1 MSEKANFS
9 NIYTFYD
16 LINTVLT
23 FGFDKSWRE
32 KAVSN
37 LIGKS
42 VLDLGSGT
50 GAAYEQLLNF
60 ETTAIDPDKK
70 MLELNAFDNKVLGT
84 AENLPFQDNSFD
96 NVFCSFV
103 WRNVSDTNIALN
115 EVYRVLRP
123 GGRFILLD
131 MTRPK
136 NSFLRMLHKFGTFK
150 VLHLIGLISFNLK
163 EYRFLYK
170 SLDFYPQPEEHLNK
184 DNFIDLKIERMGL
197 FNFVYL
203 AVFTLSLIHI

>member
-9 NIYTFYD
+9 NIYKFYD

-23 FGFDKSWRE
+23 LGFDKSWRE
-32 KAVSN
+32 KAVDN
-37 LIGKS
+37 LIGTS

-50 GAAYEQLLNF
+50 GAAFDQLLNY
-60 ETTAIDPDKK
+60 ETTALDPDKK
-70 MLELNAFDNKVLGT
+70 MLELNTFEDKVLGS
-84 AENLPFQDNSFD
+84 AENLPFEDNSFD
-96 NVFCSFV
+96 NVFCCFV
-103 WRNVSDTNIALN
+103 WRNVSDTNKALQ

-123 GGRFILLD
+123 GGKFILLD

-136 NSFLRMLHKFGTFK
+136 NSFLKMLHKIGTFK
-150 VLHLIGLISFNLK
+150 VLHLIGLLTFNLK

-170 SLDFYPQPEEHLNK
+170 SLDFYPQPEDHLKK
-184 DNFIDLKIERMGL
+184 DTFIDLQIKRMGL

-203 AVFTLSLIHI
+203 AVFTK

>member
-1 MSEKANFS
+1 LSEKANFS
-9 NIYTFYD
+9 NIYNFYD

-23 FGFDKSWRE
+23 LGFDKSWRE
-32 KAVSN
+32 KAADN
-37 LIGKS
+37 LIGTS

-50 GAAYEQLLNF
+50 GAAFDQLLNY

-70 MLELNAFDNKVLGT
+70 MLELNTFENKVLGS
-84 AENLPFQDNSFD
+84 AENLPFEDNSFD

-103 WRNVSDTNIALN
+103 WRNVSDTNKALE
-115 EVYRVLRP
+115 EVHRVLKP
-123 GGRFILLD
+123 GGKFILLD

-136 NSFLRMLHKFGTFK
+136 NSFLKILHKIGTFK
-150 VLHLIGLISFNLK
+150 VLHLIGLLTFNLK

-170 SLDFYPQPEEHLNK
+170 SLDFYPQPEDHLKK
-184 DNFIDLKIERMGL
+184 DTFIDLQIERMGL

-203 AVFTLSLIHI
+203 AVFTK

>member
-1 MSEKANFS
+1 
-9 NIYTFYD
+9 
-16 LINTVLT
+16 LT
-23 FGFDKSWRE
+23 LGFDKSWRE
-32 KAVSN
+32 KAADN
-37 LIGKS
+37 LIGTS

-50 GAAYEQLLNF
+50 GAAFDQLLNY

-70 MLELNAFDNKVLGT
+70 MLELNTFENKVLGS
-84 AENLPFQDNSFD
+84 AENLPFVDNSFD

-103 WRNVSDTNIALN
+103 WRNVLDTNKALE

-123 GGRFILLD
+123 GGKFILLD

-136 NSFLRMLHKFGTFK
+136 NSFLKMLHKIGTFK
-150 VLHLIGLISFNLK
+150 ILHLIGLLTFNLK

-170 SLDFYPQPEEHLNK
+170 SLDFYPQPEDHLRK
-184 DNFIDLKIERMGL
+184 DTFIDLQIKRMGL

-203 AVFTLSLIHI
+203 AVFTK

>member
-1 MSEKANFS
+1 MSEKADFS
-9 NIYTFYD
+9 NIYNFYD

-23 FGFDKSWRE
+23 LGFDKSWRE
-32 KAVSN
+32 KAADN
-37 LIGKS
+37 LIGTS

-50 GAAYEQLLNF
+50 GAAFDQLLNY

-70 MLELNAFDNKVLGT
+70 MLELNTFENKVLGS
-84 AENLPFQDNSFD
+84 AENLPFEDNSFD

-103 WRNVSDTNIALN
+103 WRNVSDTNKALE
-115 EVYRVLRP
+115 EVHRVLKP
-123 GGRFILLD
+123 GGKFILLD

-136 NSFLRMLHKFGTFK
+136 NSFLKILHKIGTFK
-150 VLHLIGLISFNLK
+150 VLHLIGLLTFNLK

-170 SLDFYPQPEEHLNK
+170 SLDFYPQPENHLKK
-184 DNFIDLKIERMGL
+184 DTFIDLQIERMGL

-203 AVFTLSLIHI
+203 AVFTK

>member
-9 NIYTFYD
+9 NIYKFYD

-23 FGFDKSWRE
+23 LGFDKSWRE
-32 KAVSN
+32 KAADN
-37 LIGKS
+37 LIGTS

-50 GAAYEQLLNF
+50 GAAFDQLLNY

-70 MLELNAFDNKVLGT
+70 MLELNTFENKVLGS
-84 AENLPFQDNSFD
+84 AENLPFEDNTFD

-103 WRNVSDTNIALN
+103 WRNVSDTSEALE
-115 EVYRVLRP
+115 EVYRVLKP
-123 GGRFILLD
+123 GGKFILLD

-136 NSFLRMLHKFGTFK
+136 NSFLKMLHKIGTFK
-150 VLHLIGLISFNLK
+150 VLHLIGLLTFNLK

-170 SLDFYPQPEEHLNK
+170 SLDFYPQPENHLKK
-184 DNFIDLKIERMGL
+184 DTFIDLQIERMGL

-203 AVFTLSLIHI
+203 AVFTK

>member
-9 NIYTFYD
+9 NIYNFYD

-23 FGFDKSWRE
+23 LGFDKSWRE
-32 KAVSN
+32 KAADN
-37 LIGKS
+37 LIGTS

-50 GAAYEQLLNF
+50 GAAFDQLLNY

-70 MLELNAFDNKVLGT
+70 MLELNTFENKVLGS
-84 AENLPFQDNSFD
+84 AENLPFEDNSFD

-103 WRNVSDTNIALN
+103 WRNISDTNKALE
-115 EVYRVLRP
+115 EVHRVLRP
-123 GGRFILLD
+123 GGKFILLD

-136 NSFLRMLHKFGTFK
+136 NSFLKMLHKIGTFK
-150 VLHLIGLISFNLK
+150 VLHLIGLLTFNLK

-170 SLDFYPQPEEHLNK
+170 SLDFYPQPENHLKK
-184 DNFIDLKIERMGL
+184 DTFIDLQIERMGL

-203 AVFTLSLIHI
+203 AVFTK

>member
-9 NIYTFYD
+9 NIYKFYD

-23 FGFDKSWRE
+23 LGFDKSWRE
-32 KAVSN
+32 KAANN
-37 LIGKS
+37 LIGNT

-50 GAAYEQLLNF
+50 GAAFDQLINY

-70 MLELNAFDNKVLGT
+70 MLELNSFQDKVLGS
-84 AENLPFQDNSFD
+84 AEDLPFEDNTFD

-103 WRNVSDTNIALN
+103 WRNVADTNKALA
-115 EVYRVLRP
+115 EVYRVLKP
-123 GGRFILLD
+123 GGKFILLD

-136 NSFLRMLHKFGTFK
+136 NPFLKILHKIGTFK
-150 VLHLIGLISFNLK
+150 VLHFIGLLTFNLK

-170 SLDFYPQPEEHLNK
+170 SLDFYPQPENYLKK
-184 DNFIDLKIERMGL
+184 DTFIDLQIERMGL

-203 AVFTLSLIHI
+203 AVFTK

>member
-9 NIYTFYD
+9 NIYKFYD

-23 FGFDKSWRE
+23 LGFDKSWRD

-37 LIGKS
+37 LIGS
-42 VLDLGSGT
+42 TVLDLGSGT
-50 GAAYEQLLNF
+50 GAAFDQLINY

-70 MLELNAFDNKVLGT
+70 MLELNSFENKVLGS
-84 AENLPFQDNSFD
+84 AENLPFDDNSFD

-103 WRNVSDTNIALN
+103 WRNVSDTSEALE
-115 EVYRVLRP
+115 EVYRVLKP
-123 GGRFILLD
+123 GGKFILLD

-136 NSFLRMLHKFGTFK
+136 NSFLRLLHKIGTFK
-150 VLHLIGLISFNLK
+150 VLHLIGLFTFNLK

-170 SLDFYPQPEEHLNK
+170 SLDFYPQPEDHLKK
-184 DNFIDLKIERMGL
+184 DTFIDLQIERMGL

-203 AVFTLSLIHI
+203 AVFTK

>member
-9 NIYTFYD
+9 NIYKFYD

-23 FGFDKSWRE
+23 LGFDKSWRE
-32 KAVSN
+32 KAVDN
-37 LIGKS
+37 LIGTS

-50 GAAYEQLLNF
+50 GAAFDQLLNY
-60 ETTAIDPDKK
+60 ETTALDPDKK
-70 MLELNAFDNKVLGT
+70 MLELNTFEDKVLGS
-84 AENLPFQDNSFD
+84 AENLPFEDNSFD
-96 NVFCSFV
+96 NVFCCFV
-103 WRNVSDTNIALN
+103 WRNVSDTNKALQ

-123 GGRFILLD
+123 GGKFILLD

-136 NSFLRMLHKFGTFK
+136 NPFLKILHKIGTFK
-150 VLHLIGLISFNLK
+150 VLHLIGLLTFNLK

-170 SLDFYPQPEEHLNK
+170 SLDFYPQPENHLKK
-184 DNFIDLKIERMGL
+184 DTFIDLQIERMGV

-203 AVFTLSLIHI
+203 AVFTK

>member
-9 NIYTFYD
+9 NIYKFYD

-23 FGFDKSWRE
+23 LGFDKSWRE
-32 KAVSN
+32 KAADN
-37 LIGKS
+37 LIGTS

-50 GAAYEQLLNF
+50 GAAFDQLLNY

-70 MLELNAFDNKVLGT
+70 MLELNTFENKVLGS
-84 AENLPFQDNSFD
+84 AENLPFEDNSFD
-96 NVFCSFV
+96 NVFCCFV
-103 WRNVSDTNIALN
+103 WRNVSDTNKALQ

-123 GGRFILLD
+123 GGKFILLD

-136 NSFLRMLHKFGTFK
+136 NPFLKILHKIGTFK
-150 VLHLIGLISFNLK
+150 VLHLIGFFTFNLK

-170 SLDFYPQPEEHLNK
+170 SLDFYPQPEEHLDK
-184 DNFIDLKIERMGL
+184 DNFIDFKIERMGL

-203 AVFTLSLIHI
+203 AVFTK

>member
-9 NIYTFYD
+9 NIYKFYD

-23 FGFDKSWRE
+23 FGFDKSWRK

-60 ETTAIDPDKK
+60 ETTAIDPDIK
-70 MLELNAFDNKVLGT
+70 MLELNAFDNKVLGS
-84 AENLPFQDNSFD
+84 AENLPFEDNIFD

-103 WRNVSDTNIALN
+103 WRNVSNTNNAMN

-123 GGRFILLD
+123 GGKFILLD

-136 NSFLRMLHKFGTFK
+136 NSFLRMLHKIGTFK
-150 VLHLIGLISFNLK
+150 VLHLIGLITFNLK

-184 DNFIDLKIERMGL
+184 DNFIDLKIERMGV

-203 AVFTLSLIHI
+203 AVFTK

>member
-9 NIYTFYD
+9 NIYNFYD

-23 FGFDKSWRE
+23 LGFDKSWRE
-32 KAVSN
+32 KAADN
-37 LIGKS
+37 LIGTS

-50 GAAYEQLLNF
+50 GAAFDQLLNY

-70 MLELNAFDNKVLGT
+70 MLELNTFENKVLGS
-84 AENLPFQDNSFD
+84 AENLPFEDNSFD

-103 WRNVSDTNIALN
+103 WRNVSDTNKALE
-115 EVYRVLRP
+115 EVHRVLRP
-123 GGRFILLD
+123 GGKFILLD

-136 NSFLRMLHKFGTFK
+136 NLFFKILHKIGTFK
-150 VLHLIGLISFNLK
+150 VLHLIGLLTFNLK

-170 SLDFYPQPEEHLNK
+170 SLDFYPQPENHLKK
-184 DNFIDLKIERMGL
+184 DTFIDLQIERMGL

-203 AVFTLSLIHI
+203 AVFTK

>member
-9 NIYTFYD
+9 NIYKFYD

-23 FGFDKSWRE
+23 LGFDKSWRE
-32 KAVSN
+32 KAVDN
-37 LIGKS
+37 LIGTS

-50 GAAYEQLLNF
+50 GAAFDQLLNY
-60 ETTAIDPDKK
+60 ETTALDPDKK
-70 MLELNAFDNKVLGT
+70 MLELNTFEDKVLGS
-84 AENLPFQDNSFD
+84 AENLPFEDNSFD
-96 NVFCSFV
+96 NVFCCFV
-103 WRNVSDTNIALN
+103 WRNVSDTNKALQ

-123 GGRFILLD
+123 GGKFILLD

-136 NSFLRMLHKFGTFK
+136 NPFLRILHKIGTFK
-150 VLHLIGLISFNLK
+150 VLHLIGLLTFNLK

-170 SLDFYPQPEEHLNK
+170 SLDFYPQPENHLKK
-184 DNFIDLKIERMGL
+184 DTFIDLQIERMGL

-203 AVFTLSLIHI
+203 AVFTK

>member
-1 MSEKANFS
+1 MPESANFS
-9 NIYTFYD
+9 NIYKFYD

-23 FGFDKSWRE
+23 LGFDKSWRS
-32 KAVSN
+32 KAADN
-37 LIGKS
+37 LTGTS

-50 GAAYEQLLNF
+50 GAAFAQLMNY
-60 ETTAIDPDKK
+60 ETTALDPDKK
-70 MLELNAFDNKVLGT
+70 MLKLNIFENKVLGT
-84 AENLPFQDNSFD
+84 AENLPFDDNSFD

-103 WRNVSDTNIALN
+103 WRNISDTNKALS
-115 EVYRVLRP
+115 EIYRVVKP
-123 GGRFILLD
+123 GGKFVLLD

-136 NSFLRMLHKFGTFK
+136 NSILRIIHKIGSFK
-150 VLHLIGLISFNLK
+150 VLHLIGFLTFNLK

-184 DNFIDLKIERMGL
+184 DNFIDLKIERMGV

-203 AVFTLSLIHI
+203 AVFTK

>member
-9 NIYTFYD
+9 NIYNFYD

-23 FGFDKSWRE
+23 LGFDKSWRE
-32 KAVSN
+32 KALSN
-37 LIGKS
+37 LIGNT

-50 GAAYEQLLNF
+50 GAAFDQLLNY

-70 MLELNAFDNKVLGT
+70 MLELNTFENKVLGS
-84 AENLPFQDNSFD
+84 AENLPFEDNSFD

-103 WRNVSDTNIALN
+103 WRNVSDTNKALE
-115 EVYRVLRP
+115 EVHRVLKP
-123 GGRFILLD
+123 GGKFILLD

-136 NSFLRMLHKFGTFK
+136 NSFLKMLHKIGTFK
-150 VLHLIGLISFNLK
+150 VLHLIGLLTFNLK

-170 SLDFYPQPEEHLNK
+170 SLDFYPQPENHLKK
-184 DNFIDLKIERMGL
+184 DTFIDLQIERMGV

-203 AVFTLSLIHI
+203 AVFTK

>member
-1 MSEKANFS
+1 LSEKANFS
-9 NIYTFYD
+9 NIYKFYD

-23 FGFDKSWRE
+23 LGFDKSWRD

-37 LIGKS
+37 LIGNT

-50 GAAYEQLLNF
+50 GAAFDQLINY

-70 MLELNAFDNKVLGT
+70 MLELNTFEDKVLGS

-103 WRNVSDTNIALN
+103 WRNVSNTNIALN

-136 NSFLRMLHKFGTFK
+136 NSFLRMLHKIGTFK
-150 VLHLIGLISFNLK
+150 VLHLIGLITFNLK

-184 DNFIDLKIERMGL
+184 DNFIDLKIERMGV

-203 AVFTLSLIHI
+203 AVFTK

>member
-9 NIYTFYD
+9 NIHKFYD
-16 LINTVLT
+16 LINTILT
-23 FGFDKSWRE
+23 LGFDKSWRE
-32 KAVSN
+32 KAADN
-37 LIGKS
+37 LIGTS

-50 GAAYEQLLNF
+50 GAAFDQLLNY

-70 MLELNAFDNKVLGT
+70 MLELNSFESKVLGS
-84 AENLPFQDNSFD
+84 AENLPFDDNSFD

-103 WRNVSDTNIALN
+103 WRNVTDTSKALA

-123 GGRFILLD
+123 GGKFILLD

-136 NSFLRMLHKFGTFK
+136 NPFLKILHKIGTFK
-150 VLHLIGLISFNLK
+150 VLHLIGLFTFNLK

-170 SLDFYPQPEEHLNK
+170 SLDFYPQPEDHLKK
-184 DNFIDLKIERMGL
+184 DTFIDLQIERMGL

-203 AVFTLSLIHI
+203 AVFTK

>member
-9 NIYTFYD
+9 NIYKFYD
-16 LINTVLT
+16 LINTLLT

-50 GAAYEQLLNF
+50 GAAFDQLLNY

-70 MLELNAFDNKVLGT
+70 MLELNTFENKVLGS
-84 AENLPFQDNSFD
+84 AEDLPFDNNSFD

-103 WRNVSDTNIALN
+103 WRNVTDTSKALE
-115 EVYRVLRP
+115 EVYRVLKP
-123 GGRFILLD
+123 GGKFILLD

-136 NSFLRMLHKFGTFK
+136 NPLLKMLHKIGTFK
-150 VLHLIGLISFNLK
+150 VLHLIGLLTFNLK

-170 SLDFYPQPEEHLNK
+170 SLDFYPQPEDHLKK
-184 DNFIDLKIERMGL
+184 DTFVNLKIERMGL

-203 AVFTLSLIHI
+203 AVFTK